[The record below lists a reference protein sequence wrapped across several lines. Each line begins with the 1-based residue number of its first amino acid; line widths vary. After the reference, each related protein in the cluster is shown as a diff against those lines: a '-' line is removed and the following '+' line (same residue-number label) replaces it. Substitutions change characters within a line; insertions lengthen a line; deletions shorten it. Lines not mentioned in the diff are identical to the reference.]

1 MKAASLISA
10 SNMSGAKQKASGF
23 WTGLPIQV
31 KGIIVL
37 GALVGGYFLYRKFT
51 KNAKTNKDVKEVK
64 GELEAS
70 AQSGIRPTLTPT
82 QATMVANGL
91 YNSMDGY
98 NYLTHTDTDIDMF
111 RSNFYKIIN
120 KADLL
125 LVISKFGNRES
136 ADLKRWMDTEW
147 FNDGKLQ
154 IIANNHLQSQGID
167 YRF

>member
-10 SNMSGAKQKASGF
+10 SKMSGAKQKAAGF
-23 WTGLPIQV
+23 WQGLPPAI
-31 KGIIVL
+31 KGVIVL
-37 GALVGGYFLYRKFT
+37 GVLVGGFLIYRKIR
-51 KNAKTNKDVKEVK
+51 KNIKTNQDVKEVK
-64 GELEAS
+64 GELQQS
-70 AQSGIRPTLTPT
+70 VQSGIPPTLTPT
-82 QATMVANGL
+82 QASMVANGL

-98 NYLTHTDTDIDMF
+98 NYLTQEDTDVDMF

-125 LVISKFGNRES
+125 LVISKFGNREG

-147 FNDGKLQ
+147 VGGGKLQ
-154 IIANNHLQSQGID
+154 KIANSHLEQQGID